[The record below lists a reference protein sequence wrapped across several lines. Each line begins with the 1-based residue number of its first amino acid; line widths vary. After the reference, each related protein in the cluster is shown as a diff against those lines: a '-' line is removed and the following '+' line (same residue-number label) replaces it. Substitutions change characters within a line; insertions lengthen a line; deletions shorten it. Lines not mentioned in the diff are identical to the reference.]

1 MIGRGHILFV
11 DDYRH
16 ATIGGGERHLLRVA
30 KGCQRAGW
38 RTGVVCVPG
47 SGLEK
52 NARAAGHEVWP
63 VPTGRHLP
71 RARRELRALFERLSP
86 DIVHAHG
93 FYATMVSASAA
104 RRAGVARVLTTVHT
118 MPSAPLDLYP
128 GVRGWFEFRLRSTVF
143 RRQARSIDRFVC
155 VVPAVRDELLRIGV
169 AESKLE
175 VIENGISDPACGVR
189 RSPVAERGEIVRVGS
204 VGRFE
209 QPKGYEHFIAAAA
222 IVARERSDVEFRL
235 VGDGTLRAALM
246 AQAER
251 LGIGDR
257 FEFAGWSDDPIG
269 EIAGMDIYVV
279 SSVTDTTNLT
289 VLEAM
294 GLSRPV
300 IATDVGGISDAVA
313 DGVNG
318 YLVPSRREDLMALR
332 ILELVDSPAL
342 RKSMGPA
349 GRRRFEERFTEAHMV
364 ERHLELYERL
374 TMA

>member
-16 ATIGGGERHLLRVA
+16 ATIGGGEQHLLRVA
-30 KGCQRAGW
+30 KGCRQAGW

-63 VPTGRHLP
+63 VPTGRYLP
-71 RARRELRALFERLSP
+71 RSRRELRALFERLSP

-93 FYATMVSASAA
+93 FYATMVSATAA

-118 MPSAPLDLYP
+118 MPSAPLHLYP
-128 GVRGWFEFRLRSTVF
+128 GVRGRLEFRLRSAVF
-143 RRQARSIDRFVC
+143 CREARSIDRFVC
-155 VVPAVRDELLRIGV
+155 VVSAVRDELLCIGV

-175 VIENGISDPACGVR
+175 VIENGISDPACDVR
-189 RSPVAERGEIVRVGS
+189 CSPVAERGDIVRVGA

-209 QPKGYEHFIAAAA
+209 QPKGYEYFIAAAA
-222 IVARERSDVEFRL
+222 VVARERSDVEFRL
-235 VGDGTLRAALM
+235 VGDGTLRAALV

-257 FEFAGWSDDPIG
+257 FEFAGWSDDPLG
-269 EIAGMDIYVV
+269 EIAAMDIYVV

-342 RKSMGPA
+342 RKSMGA
-349 GRRRFEERFTEAHMV
+349 VGRRRFEERFTEAHMV